1 MTKRQENERSLQTR
15 IDQLQYEISQMRYGA
30 APVGTTHAPTPIER
44 YVNPRSRVRKS
55 WPSHLNKTI

>member
-55 WPSHLNKTI
+55 